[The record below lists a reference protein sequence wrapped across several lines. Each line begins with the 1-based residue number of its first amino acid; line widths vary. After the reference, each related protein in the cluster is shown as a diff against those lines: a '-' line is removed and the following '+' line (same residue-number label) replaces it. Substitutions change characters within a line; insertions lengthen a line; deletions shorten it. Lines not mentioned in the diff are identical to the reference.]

1 MKVSN
6 KEIEAIKEKLKP
18 EFEKSQRATYVS
30 YALIGGLILVFII
43 IFINMTGTS
52 GTMSGPRMDFGSVI
66 FMFIMIF
73 VVVGGLNF
81 FYIGPAQKEYRC
93 KVKDFIN
100 NAVFQQMFDSVS
112 FNAESGYDKT
122 LMRDTALIDLGNR
135 YSSNDYLQGVY
146 KKVKFSRADV
156 LSQDETTDSDGDTHT
171 TTLFRGQAYQFQFNK
186 NTNSYV
192 RIRDRRYFLSGK
204 FSKGRK
210 IDDSKKMTFEDSEFN
225 EMFYTVS
232 NDSHEAFYIFTPHFM
247 NRVKKLRSLL
257 GSEISLVIRDSIL
270 YLAVYTES
278 DSYEISST
286 KEISSEYIEKCIEE
300 TQIIKYVIDELNLD
314 SDLYKEM

>member
-81 FYIGPAQKEYRC
+81 FYIGPAQKEYRS